1 MNEVSWQNGPRMMAN
16 GPHEM
21 AGRQNN
27 NNVPGSRSQDDA
39 TVGYFFQRP
48 QTDTELNTYTN
59 KRWAIGDDSIIEH
72 VSDNLAS
79 SYSLHTISMTMKL
92 RNLIR
97 LSINKVKP
105 FATWP

>member
-27 NNVPGSRSQDDA
+27 NNVPGCRSQDDA

-48 QTDTELNTYTN
+48 QNDSELNAYAN

-72 VSDNLAS
+72 VRKHLYCRGESELFVCWKGGGSN
-79 SYSLHTISMTMKL
+79 MC
-92 RNLIR
+92 
-97 LSINKVKP
+97 
-105 FATWP
+105 

>member
-72 VSDNLAS
+72 VSNNLAS
-79 SYSLHTISMTMKL
+79 SQL
-92 RNLIR
+92 LI
-97 LSINKVKP
+97 IHII
-105 FATWP
+105 

>member
-72 VSDNLAS
+72 VSNNLAS
-79 SYSLHTISMTMKL
+79 YTLLLRVHTISMIMKL
-92 RNLIR
+92 RKR
-97 LSINKVKP
+97 KCLSIK
-105 FATWP
+105 

>member
-72 VSDNLAS
+72 VSDNLALS
-79 SYSLHTISMTMKL
+79 ISMTMKL
-92 RNLIR
+92 RNIIR

-105 FATWP
+105 FTTWP

>member
-79 SYSLHTISMTMKL
+79 SYSHTISMTMKL

-105 FATWP
+105 FTTWP

>member
-27 NNVPGSRSQDDA
+27 NNVPGCRSQDDA

-48 QTDTELNTYTN
+48 QNDSELNAYAN

-72 VSDNLAS
+72 VRKHLATLQ
-79 SYSLHTISMTMKL
+79 YTAGVKVNSLCVGKGVGVICFEM
-92 RNLIR
+92 
-97 LSINKVKP
+97 
-105 FATWP
+105 